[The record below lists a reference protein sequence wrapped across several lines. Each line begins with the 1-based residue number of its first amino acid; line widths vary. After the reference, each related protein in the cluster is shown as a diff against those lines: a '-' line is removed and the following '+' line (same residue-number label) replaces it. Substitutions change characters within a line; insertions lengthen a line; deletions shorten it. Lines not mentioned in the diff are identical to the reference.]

1 MRVRVRVPAST
12 ANLGS
17 GFDALALALALHDEV
32 EVSTEGRGVHVEVE
46 GEGAGEVP
54 TDERHLVVRALRAA
68 GKQLGLDA
76 PDLQLRCRNRI
87 PHSQGLGSS
96 AAAVVSGVLAAYGLA
111 GAEPDAAV
119 LEIAAGFEKHADNAA
134 ACLYGGLA
142 VAWSVDSRF
151 RATRLEPHPELAP
164 VLLLPPTTSSTEA
177 TRALLPATVPHVD
190 AAFAVGRATLA
201 VHALTAAPQ
210 LLLTALEDRLHQPYR
225 RAAYP
230 ATVDLV
236 DALRAAGVP
245 AAVSGA
251 GPAVLALP
259 WHGELPAGVDLMGF
273 TIYRLDVDRVGA
285 TVRTV

>member
-17 GFDALALALALHDEV
+17 GFDALALALAWHDEV
-32 EVSTEGRGVHVEVE
+32 EVCTEGRGVHVEVE
-46 GEGAGEVP
+46 GEGAGQVP

-68 GKQLGLDA
+68 GAHLRLETSN
-76 PDLQLRCRNRI
+76 LQLHCRNRI
-87 PHSQGLGSS
+87 PHARGLGSS

-111 GAEPDAAV
+111 GAEPDAAA
-119 LEIAAGFEKHADNAA
+119 LEIAAGFERHADNAA

-142 VAWSVDSRF
+142 VAWSVGGRF
-151 RATRLEPHPELAP
+151 RATRLEPHPELTP
-164 VLLLPPTTSSTEA
+164 VLLVPATTSSTDA
-177 TRALLPATVPHVD
+177 TRALLPAAVPH
-190 AAFAVGRATLA
+190 AAFAAGRAALA

-210 LLLTALEDRLHQPYR
+210 LLHTALEDRLHQPYR

-230 ATVDLV
+230 ATGNLV

-251 GPAVLALP
+251 GPTVLALP
-259 WHGELPAGVDLMGF
+259 RNGGLPADVDSDGF
-273 TIYRLDVDRVGA
+273 TSYRLDVDRLGA
-285 TVRTV
+285 TVQTA